1 MVILRNKQADNF
13 VKNPSNNPFVI
24 LLHGQDE
31 GLISERT
38 HALINFYVKNKNDPF
53 SMTRINSKMLSDD
66 ADLLEN
72 EINTYGLIGDRKV
85 VFIDL
90 SSELTSEQVDTI
102 KNGNGDPLIII
113 KAGELKSSSK
123 IKILCDKDQNFISIP
138 CYQLTSNDLSALLNS
153 KLSERKLSMDSNTKQ
168 LIISSIGRN
177 YLESLTEINK
187 ILDPFAEGHHI
198 SREHVEQSLV
208 SSENILINDLVDC
221 VFEKNTQLVSTLHHS
236 VLQTISSSQILI
248 IINNHIM
255 KLLELLNEK
264 ENSGLSNNDIISK
277 SKPPIFFKRH
287 PSLIRQLSIWK
298 IEQIKKS
305 LEFISDATITS
316 RHHAEIADEITER
329 VLLKISNMRN

>member
-1 MVILRNKQADNF
+1 MVILRNKQAENF

-221 VFEKNTQLVSTLHHS
+221 VFEKNTQLVSALYHS

-305 LEFISDATITS
+305 LEFISDATVTT

-329 VLLKISNMRN
+329 VLLKISNMKN